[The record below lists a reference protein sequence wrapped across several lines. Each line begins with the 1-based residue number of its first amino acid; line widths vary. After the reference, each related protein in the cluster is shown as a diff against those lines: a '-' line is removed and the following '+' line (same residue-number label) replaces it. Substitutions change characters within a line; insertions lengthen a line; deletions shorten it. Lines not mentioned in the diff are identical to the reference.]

1 MTQARTPN
9 HSSSEDVPLK
19 QTGEFGKLVTMDHK
33 ISWEKHLEEQL
44 FPLGRQKFL
53 SWECAY
59 YHKEAQ
65 LLLNAYVDDLKMVG
79 KKESIAPMWK
89 KIRSKADLDPETALE
104 DGVYLGCAQRDSK
117 PSKEVVRAKQEL
129 FAKLMSNQP
138 EGSDPEAGGG

>member
-1 MTQARTPN
+1 MQAQGRTVANLPPVRLATVGAQSSGTPD

-33 ISWEKHLEEQL
+33 ISWEKYLEEQL

-79 KKESIAPMWK
+79 KKESIAPRWK
-89 KIRSKADLDPETALE
+89 R
-104 DGVYLGCAQRDSK
+104 
-117 PSKEVVRAKQEL
+117 
-129 FAKLMSNQP
+129 
-138 EGSDPEAGGG
+138 

>member
-53 SWECAY
+53 SGL
-59 YHKEAQ
+59 H
-65 LLLNAYVDDLKMVG
+65 
-79 KKESIAPMWK
+79 
-89 KIRSKADLDPETALE
+89 
-104 DGVYLGCAQRDSK
+104 
-117 PSKEVVRAKQEL
+117 
-129 FAKLMSNQP
+129 P
-138 EGSDPEAGGG
+138 EGLQA

>member
-1 MTQARTPN
+1 MTQAGTPD

-89 KIRSKADLDPETALE
+89 R
-104 DGVYLGCAQRDSK
+104 
-117 PSKEVVRAKQEL
+117 
-129 FAKLMSNQP
+129 
-138 EGSDPEAGGG
+138 